1 VMQCKN
7 IARDFTNAESVTHAG
22 PVVCRVIFIPYYVQI
37 KLMQALMGKPKHIPF
52 ISHYVHIKHIIY
64 YKKINSSYEGVF
76 KDETVR
82 MR

>member
-22 PVVCRVIFIPYYVQI
+22 PVVCRVIFIP
-37 KLMQALMGKPKHIPF
+37 
-52 ISHYVHIKHIIY
+52 HYVHIKHIIY